1 MFGLI
6 APKSRILLLIG
17 VRGPLLKMDYN
28 SHKYVGKVLSIN
40 ILSVVIARNIHFTS
54 FINNSH
60 EAPII
65 SVKWSVPGHFLKAQG
80 KFISHFHVP
89 FFLHISDT

>member
-17 VRGPLLKMDYN
+17 VRGPLLKMDFN

-40 ILSVVIARNIHFTS
+40 ILSVVIARNIHFTN
-54 FINNSH
+54 FINNPH
-60 EAPII
+60 EAPIS

-80 KFISHFHVP
+80 KFIFP
-89 FFLHISDT
+89 FPCTLFFTYF